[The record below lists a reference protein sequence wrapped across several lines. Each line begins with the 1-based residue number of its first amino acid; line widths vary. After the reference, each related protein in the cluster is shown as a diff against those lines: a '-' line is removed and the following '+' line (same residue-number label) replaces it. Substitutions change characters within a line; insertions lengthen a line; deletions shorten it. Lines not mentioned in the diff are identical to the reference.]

1 MIYIWRNLGLILLH
15 LLFLFHHL
23 PNQLEIMVCSP
34 SKSGHVWIKVYD
46 PEDSR
51 FQSFLI
57 STFMVRVSPE
67 YLGKSF
73 QKRELT
79 IKHGD
84 IIWKLWSAGAG
95 LALTVFVCCSF
106 SNKNQGWS
114 WCPKMFQIDP
124 NCKFGLGRVSLFFF
138 KTHIMQTPSS
148 DHLEWASIFQFENAM
163 WGQRN
168 GCWLMFTPRIL

>member
-1 MIYIWRNLGLILLH
+1 MWINLGLILLH

-34 SKSGHVWIKVYD
+34 SKIGHVWIKVFD

-73 QKRELT
+73 QKRALT

-84 IIWKLWSAGAG
+84 IIWKLWSAGVG

-106 SNKNQGWS
+106 SNKNQGLS

-124 NCKFGLGRVSLFFF
+124 NCKFGLGRVSLFFSKPILCKHHHQITLSGPAF
-138 KTHIMQTPSS
+138 FNLKMQCG
-148 DHLEWASIFQFENAM
+148 A
-163 WGQRN
+163 QRN
-168 GCWLMFTPRIL
+168 GCWLMFTPWIL

>member
-1 MIYIWRNLGLILLH
+1 MIYMWINLGLILLH

-34 SKSGHVWIKVYD
+34 SKIGHVWIKVFD

-73 QKRELT
+73 QKRALT

-84 IIWKLWSAGAG
+84 IIWKLRSAGVG

-106 SNKNQGWS
+106 SNKNQGLS
-114 WCPKMFQIDP
+114 
-124 NCKFGLGRVSLFFF
+124 
-138 KTHIMQTPSS
+138 
-148 DHLEWASIFQFENAM
+148 
-163 WGQRN
+163 
-168 GCWLMFTPRIL
+168 